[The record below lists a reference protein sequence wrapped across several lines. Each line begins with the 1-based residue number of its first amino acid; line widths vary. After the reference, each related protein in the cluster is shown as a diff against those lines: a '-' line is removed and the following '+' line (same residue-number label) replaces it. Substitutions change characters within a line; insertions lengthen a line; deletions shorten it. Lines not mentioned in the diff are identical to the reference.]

1 MPHIL
6 TDIKRLFFKKSLFLQ
21 HFSTGAYANITY
33 CAIWLLN
40 MSTYACYD
48 DAKEWGIEKKN
59 ILNKALSLNACYQN
73 PVINLNERKNLVS

>member
-1 MPHIL
+1 
-6 TDIKRLFFKKSLFLQ
+6 
-21 HFSTGAYANITY
+21 
-33 CAIWLLN
+33 

-73 PVINLNERKNLVS
+73 PVINLNERKNLVSKLYSLNYVFTPANVLQSFSFELLPVLQR